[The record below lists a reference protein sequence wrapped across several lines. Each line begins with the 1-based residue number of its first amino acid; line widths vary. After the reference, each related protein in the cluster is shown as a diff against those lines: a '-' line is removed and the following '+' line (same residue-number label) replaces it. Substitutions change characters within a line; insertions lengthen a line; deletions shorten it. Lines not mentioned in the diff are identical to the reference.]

1 MNPENNGA
9 TLEDG
14 ILPRFE
20 CTKCGACCRDEYL
33 LVTVTGSDIVKI
45 SAVLGLGPD
54 EILKALDFY
63 IVSDGQTTPVG
74 LERISSVA
82 TERGLA
88 FMALKKMENGDCI
101 FLKEDLCMIHPVR
114 PLVCRSF
121 PFVFTESEGQRNWG
135 LSAKKEICPGLGTGP
150 LISED
155 DIKELAESIL
165 PDMRIYKEFTEEWN
179 ENQTSPTVLELLK
192 ALLDDPR
199 FYGLENLV

>member
-1 MNPENNGA
+1 MNPTNKGA

-14 ILPRFE
+14 ALPQFE

-33 LVTVTGSDIVKI
+33 LVTVTGSDLVKI
-45 SAVLGLGPD
+45 SAILGLGPD

-63 IVSDGQTTPVG
+63 IVSDGMTTPIG

-82 TERGLA
+82 TEQGLA

-114 PLVCRSF
+114 PLVCKSF
-121 PFVFTESEGQRNWG
+121 PFTFDESESERTWG

-150 LISED
+150 QITET
-155 DIKELAESIL
+155 DIDEIASTIL
-165 PDMRIYKEFTEEWN
+165 PDIQIYREFTEEWN
-179 ENQTSPTVLELLK
+179 ANQDSPTVRDLMIAIFDNPK
-192 ALLDDPR
+192 
-199 FYGLENLV
+199 FYDI